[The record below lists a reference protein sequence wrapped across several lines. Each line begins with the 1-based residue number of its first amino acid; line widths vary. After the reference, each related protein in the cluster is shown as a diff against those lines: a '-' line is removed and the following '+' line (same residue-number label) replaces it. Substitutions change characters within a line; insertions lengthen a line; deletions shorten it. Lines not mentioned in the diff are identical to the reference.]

1 MTIHRIG
8 VVLGGTNVRVALIN
22 NTGEIIREQEQLT
35 EAEKGPEYVI
45 EKIVSMIQEVKGN
58 EEVLTV
64 GIGSPGPLDSCK
76 GIILSPPN
84 LPGWDQIPIV
94 HMIEKQIGIKVTL
107 DNDANAAALAEA
119 RMGAGKGAHSV
130 YYITVSTGIG
140 GGFVINGNL
149 FGGAQ
154 GYAGE
159 IGNMIV
165 MLGGKK
171 SSTLNPGAIETL
183 ASGTAITR
191 EGKERLGHI
200 NHAQEVFALA
210 AEGNTVAQ
218 EIIEEAIHY
227 LAIGIANLVHSI
239 NPEIFVLGGGVMK
252 SRDQILTPL
261 RKEVD
266 KLVYPSLRGSIRIVP
281 AGLGTKAGVI
291 GASLLPIQ

>member
-8 VVLGGTNVRVALIN
+8 VDLGGTNVRVALIN
-22 NTGEIIREQEQLT
+22 HTGEIKREQEQLT

-45 EKIVSMIQEVKGN
+45 GKIVSMIQEVKGN
-58 EEVLTV
+58 EEVSTV
-64 GIGSPGPLDSCK
+64 GIGAPGPLDSRK

-84 LPGWDQIPIV
+84 LPGWDQVPIV

-119 RMGAGKGAHSV
+119 RMGAGAGAHSV

-165 MLGGKK
+165 MAGGKK

-200 NHAQEVFALA
+200 NHAQEVFELA
-210 AEGNTVAQ
+210 AEGNPIAQ

>member
-1 MTIHRIG
+1 MTIYRIG
-8 VVLGGTNVRVALIN
+8 VDLGGTNVRVALIN
-22 NTGEIIREQEQLT
+22 HTGEIIREQEQLT
-35 EAEKGPEYVI
+35 EASKGPEYVI
-45 EKIVSMIQEVKGN
+45 AKIVSMIQEMKGN
-58 EEVLTV
+58 DKVSTV
-64 GIGSPGPLDSCK
+64 GIGAPGPLDSRK

-94 HMIEKQIGIKVTL
+94 HMIEKQLGIKVTL

-119 RMGAGKGAHSV
+119 RMGAGAGAHSV

-159 IGNMIV
+159 IGNMII
-165 MLGGKK
+165 MPGGKK
-171 SSTLNPGAIETL
+171 SSTLNHGAIETL

-200 NHAQEVFALA
+200 NHAQEVFELA
-210 AEGNTVAQ
+210 AEGNAVAQ
-218 EIIEEAIHY
+218 EIIEETIHY